1 MPKDPKFK
9 DLAPQL
15 SLEELMAAA
24 AAKTKAQVEA
34 ITNAATIAEALAVL
48 APMLPKQV
56 HYLEAIAKSP
66 IIAALAAHPDPNAT
80 PHMMHVLGELV
91 GGPLAGQAT
100 WTTELPY
107 EKRAL
112 AFALVHALH
121 RRGGAADAVLSVW
134 IDHPDHLLRNHE
146 GARALG
152 KREIDERLVAL
163 LGTTR
168 LLDPESDDQQ
178 WCVEALF
185 AIDPAS
191 APARA
196 TKLLEGDG
204 RENVGALEGLRSIAS
219 HLYDRPELRSPV
231 WEEWLR
237 RIESSQPE
245 STTANDLYDQ
255 LRGNAVDLMAL
266 WKMPEAIP
274 ALQERLTQTTDKVP
288 RKQIEDTIAKLGG
301 APPQAK
307 EAKVTPKGNVIEAS
321 PSGRAACRGCKEK
334 IAKDE
339 LRFGMAVTNVFSE
352 SGELSMRWYHLR
364 CAAQKTPA
372 IFGPALD
379 AYVGEVPD
387 REMLKRQSAEGA
399 AKKAQRRRD

>member
-48 APMLPKQV
+48 APMLPTAV
-56 HYLEAIAKSP
+56 HDLEAIAKSP

-80 PHMMHVLGELV
+80 PHMMHVLGDTV

-100 WTTELPY
+100 WTTELPH
-107 EKRAL
+107 EKRVL
-112 AFALVHALH
+112 AFALLHALH
-121 RRGGAADAVLSVW
+121 RRGGADDAVFSVW
-134 IDHPDHLLRNHE
+134 IDHPDHLLRN
-146 GARALG
+146 
-152 KREIDERLVAL
+152 
-163 LGTTR
+163 
-168 LLDPESDDQQ
+168 
-178 WCVEALF
+178 VEALF
-185 AIDPAS
+185 AIDAAG

-196 TKLLEGDG
+196 TKLFEGDA
-204 RENVGALEGLRSIAS
+204 RQTPGALEGVRSIAS
-219 HLYDRPELRSPV
+219 YLYHHPEVRSPA

-237 RIESSQPE
+237 RAPSS
-245 STTANDLYDQ
+245 Y
-255 LRGNAVDLMAL
+255 AVEVMTL
-266 WKMPEAIP
+266 WKM
-274 ALQERLTQTTDKVP
+274 TS
-288 RKQIEDTIAKLGG
+288 
-301 APPQAK
+301 PQAK
-307 EAKVTPKGNVIEAS
+307 EAKVAPKGNVIEAS

-352 SGELSMRWYHLR
+352 SGDLSMRWYHLR

-387 REMLKRQSAEGA
+387 REMLKRRSAEGA